1 MRPIELKG
9 KSHNLYVG
17 DSFPILV
24 NCNVGGN
31 NLSAI
36 DSEKEKI
43 EVIDA
48 LIRVYNS
55 FLSEKIDDY
64 NSSVYYENPSYLLEC
79 YLEKKVI

>member
-17 DSFPILV
+17 DSSPILV

-36 DSEKEKI
+36 DSEKETL
-43 EVIDA
+43 VS
-48 LIRVYNS
+48 R
-55 FLSEKIDDY
+55 
-64 NSSVYYENPSYLLEC
+64 
-79 YLEKKVI
+79 

>member
-36 DSEKEKI
+36 GFRKRENRYFI
-43 EVIDA
+43 Q
-48 LIRVYNS
+48 
-55 FLSEKIDDY
+55 
-64 NSSVYYENPSYLLEC
+64 SSGDHT
-79 YLEKKVI
+79 

>member
-43 EVIDA
+43 VFYSIVRRPH
-48 LIRVYNS
+48 LI
-55 FLSEKIDDY
+55 
-64 NSSVYYENPSYLLEC
+64 P
-79 YLEKKVI
+79 